1 MTAADTSDPTTP
13 ERHWIL
19 AALAGLASCLVGIGI
34 ARFAYS
40 PLLPMVIQAGWFG
53 PADAAYLG
61 AANLAGYLVGAAGAR
76 PVGRYIPTHKAVPLM
91 MVVCGL
97 SFATCAF
104 PAPFAWFAVWRFLG
118 GAAGG
123 VIMVLTASLVL
134 ANVPPAR
141 RGTAGGIMFTGVGMG
156 ISLGGVLVPSLE
168 RFDLGITWTVLGAA
182 CLAITVTALPLWKRL
197 AEPKTTA
204 AAVANQIAPDTAP
217 LYTLYAVYALAA
229 IGLVAPMVFL
239 ADYAARGLHMSV
251 HGAGLTWVVFGIGAL
266 FGAMCTGRLADAI
279 GFRRAFLLVIVIEIV
294 AVAAIPFAGAG
305 PVLWIGA
312 LATGVLVPGIVPLAA
327 GRAHILAGHDPAR
340 RQRAWSRATVA
351 FSLGQAA
358 AGYALSYLYEMTERH
373 DLLFFTCAAVAVLA
387 LALILIPS
395 LNPESEA

>member
-1 MTAADTSDPTTP
+1 MNVTDLSAQDAP
-13 ERHWIL
+13 EKRWIF

-40 PLLPMVIQAGWFG
+40 PLLPMVIKAGWFEA
-53 PADAAYLG
+53 ADAAYLG

-76 PVGRYIPTHKAVPLM
+76 MVGARMATHKLVPLM
-91 MVVCGL
+91 MILCGL

-104 PAPFAWFAVWRFLG
+104 PAPFAWFCAWRFIG

-134 ANVPPAR
+134 ANVPPER
-141 RGTAGGIMFTGVGMG
+141 RGIAGGIMFTGVGMG
-156 ISLGGVLVPSLE
+156 IALGGVLVPSLAGFE
-168 RFDLGITWTVLGAA
+168 LGVTWTTLGAA
-182 CLAITVTALPLWKRL
+182 CLIVTVAALPLWKRMADPHIGDA
-197 AEPKTTA
+197 AEPA
-204 AAVANQIAPDTAP
+204 GIAPDTAP
-217 LYTLYAVYALAA
+217 LHAHYAIYALAA

-239 ADYAARGLHMSV
+239 ADYAARGLHMGV
-251 HGAGLTWVVFGIGAL
+251 EGAGLTWVVFGIGGL
-266 FGAMCTGRLADAI
+266 FGAIAAGRLADAI
-279 GFRRAFLLVIVIEIV
+279 GFRRAFIIVIAIEIV
-294 AVAAIPFAGAG
+294 AVAAIPFAGTG
-305 PVLWIGA
+305 PAFWLGA
-312 LATGVLVPGIVPLAA
+312 LVTGVLVPGIVPLAA
-327 GRAHILAGHDPAR
+327 GRSHILAGRDPAR

-358 AGYALSYLYEMTERH
+358 AGYALSYLYELTERH
-373 DLLFFTCAAVAVLA
+373 DLLFFASAAVAVAA